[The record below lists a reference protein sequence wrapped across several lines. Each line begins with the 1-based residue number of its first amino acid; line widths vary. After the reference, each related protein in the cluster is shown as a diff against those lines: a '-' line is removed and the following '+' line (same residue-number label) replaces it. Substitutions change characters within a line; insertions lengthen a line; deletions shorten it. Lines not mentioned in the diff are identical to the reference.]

1 MVVLHANKKSLWISH
16 KTFLWKNDSRSD
28 VDGFNSFIG
37 TVFRKTF
44 TLQPGAL
51 LALKTNV
58 QGFENV
64 TYVNNRILFRYYG
77 FYIFKA
83 FDDMPILDWEQLLT
97 PLAVL
102 GMTSFQWESAPL
114 FSYCDRIENVP
125 NRKARVGLAL
135 TLSPLGNSC

>member
-1 MVVLHANKKSLWISH
+1 MVVLHANKKSLWLLHYCAIYSTILWLFS
-16 KTFLWKNDSRSD
+16 TFLWKNDSRSD
-28 VDGFNSFIG
+28 VDGSNSFIG

-51 LALKTNV
+51 AAVKTKV

-64 TYVNNRILFRYYG
+64 MYVNRRILFRYYG

-97 PLAVL
+97 SLAVL
-102 GMTSFQWESAPL
+102 GMTPF
-114 FSYCDRIENVP
+114 
-125 NRKARVGLAL
+125 
-135 TLSPLGNSC
+135 